1 MNAREYAEQLEAH
14 IDAGGS
20 YTAANVR
27 DLIEMIKSQDRLVE
41 KLAAVSPR
49 R

>member
-20 YTAANVR
+20 YTAGNVR
-27 DLIEMIKSQDRLVE
+27 DLIKMIKSHDSLLEEVE
-41 KLAAVSPR
+41 G
-49 R
+49 